1 MIKWGRTTVF
11 RFPGRRKKLRF
22 DPTFHER
29 PVICHIN
36 LASDYAGGERQ
47 TELLIGALSARGWQQ
62 RLVVRNKHALV
73 RRCADIPNLD
83 IVQVS
88 SNLVAAGL
96 AAHGSALVHAHE
108 ARCVYSALLASM
120 LFGTPYV
127 LTRRVVRPQNKSWI
141 RDRSFWRASAVVA
154 VSNAV
159 ARHIQVAN
167 PGLECKVVPDAHAH
181 FEADA
186 NESHSIRHDRK
197 DKILIGH
204 IGTLAHSAKG
214 QLTIIKTA
222 HKAATSRP
230 DWHFLLLGSGDD
242 EALFRREIAG
252 LENIELVGFVD
263 NVGDYLASFDL
274 FVFPSL
280 HEALGSTLLDA
291 MHFGLPI
298 VASDIGG
305 IPEVVEN
312 GVNGL
317 LIEPGSADQ
326 LFDGIAAIVDDRA
339 LAEAMRD
346 ANVAKAAGFSTDRMA
361 DAYEKVYRN
370 ILG

>member
-1 MIKWGRTTVF
+1 M
-11 RFPGRRKKLRF
+11 
-22 DPTFHER
+22 
-29 PVICHIN
+29 
-36 LASDYAGGERQ
+36 LA
-47 TELLIGALSARGWQQ
+47 
-62 RLVVRNKHALV
+62 

-83 IVQVS
+83 IVPVS
-88 SNLVAAGL
+88 SNPVAAGL
-96 AAHGSALVHAHE
+96 AARGSALVHAHD
-108 ARCVYSALLASM
+108 ARSVYSGLLASL

-127 LTRRVVRPQNKSWI
+127 LTRRIVRPPRKSWI
-141 RDRSFWRASAVVA
+141 RERSYRRASAVVGI
-154 VSNAV
+154 SNAV
-159 ARHIQVAN
+159 ARHVQAAD

-186 NESHSIRHDRK
+186 NESRSIRLARK

-204 IGTLAHSAKG
+204 IGVLDHSVKG
-214 QLTIIKTA
+214 QLTIIETA
-222 HKAATSRP
+222 RKAATARP

-312 GVNGL
+312 GVNGV
-317 LIEPGSADQ
+317 LIEPGRADQ

-339 LAEAMRD
+339 RAEAMRD
-346 ANVAKAAGFSTDRMA
+346 ANVAKAARFSTDRMA
-361 DAYEKVYRN
+361 DAYEAIYREV
-370 ILG
+370 L

>member
-1 MIKWGRTTVF
+1 MNDV
-11 RFPGRRKKLRF
+11 KKGVGSNLIIGS
-22 DPTFHER
+22 DPIF
-29 PVICHIN
+29 ICHIN
-36 LASDYAGGERQ
+36 LATDYAGGERQ
-47 TELLIGALSARGWQQ
+47 TELLSRALSSRGWQQ

-83 IVQVS
+83 IAQVS
-88 SNLVAAGL
+88 PNLVAAGL
-96 AAHGSALVHAHE
+96 AARGSALVHAHE
-108 ARCVYSALLASM
+108 ARGVYSGLLASL

-127 LTRRVVRPQNKSWI
+127 LTRRVVRPQNKSWF
-141 RDRSFWRASAVVA
+141 RDRSFWRASAVTG

-186 NESHSIRHDRK
+186 NESRSIRRARK

-214 QLTIIKTA
+214 QLTIIEA
-222 HKAATSRP
+222 ARKAATLRP
-230 DWHFLLLGSGDD
+230 DWHFLLLGSGKD

-252 LENIELVGFVD
+252 LENIELVGWVD

-280 HEALGSTLLDA
+280 NEALGSTLLDA
-291 MHFGLPI
+291 MYFGLPI
-298 VASDIGG
+298 VASRTGG
-305 IPEVVEN
+305 IPEIVED

-317 LIEPGSADQ
+317 LIEPERADQ

-339 LAEAMRD
+339 RAEAMGD
-346 ANVAKAAGFSTDRMA
+346 ASVAKSARFSADRMA
-361 DAYEKVYRN
+361 EAYEKVYRN

>member
-1 MIKWGRTTVF
+1 MQ
-11 RFPGRRKKLRF
+11 
-22 DPTFHER
+22 
-29 PVICHIN
+29 ICHIN
-36 LASDYAGGERQ
+36 LASGYAGGERQ
-47 TELLIGALSARGWQQ
+47 TELLVRALSSRDWQQ

-88 SNLVAAGL
+88 SNVVAAGL
-96 AAHGSALVHAHE
+96 AARGSALVHAHE

-127 LTRRVVRPQNKSWI
+127 LTRRVVRPQNKSWV

-154 VSNAV
+154 VSSAV

-186 NESHSIRHDRK
+186 NESQSIRQACK
-197 DKILIGH
+197 GKILIGH
-204 IGTLAHSAKG
+204 IGTLDHSAKG
-214 QLTIIKTA
+214 QLTIIETA
-222 HKAATSRP
+222 RKAVTVRP
-230 DWHFLLLGSGDD
+230 DWHFLLLGSGND
-242 EALFRREIAG
+242 EALFQREIAG
-252 LENIELVGFVD
+252 LDNIELVGFVD

-298 VASDIGG
+298 VASNVAG
-305 IPEVVEN
+305 IPEVVED

-317 LIEPGSADQ
+317 LIEPEHADQ
-326 LFDGIAAIVDDRA
+326 LFDSIAAIVDDRA
-339 LAEAMRD
+339 RAQAMAD
-346 ANVAKAAGFSTDRMA
+346 ANVTKSARFSADHMA
-361 DAYEKVYRN
+361 DAYEAIYRSV
-370 ILG
+370 LG